1 VRQGVMTSIG
11 QDVRHALR
19 FVVRNPGFATAA
31 MLTIALGVGGTA
43 AVFSVVYGVLLRPLP
58 YPEPDRIVS
67 VAEEH
72 PGGLSAFGGVLFSNL
87 TYAAWEPGARTIEA
101 VGGYSNRPGTL
112 TGLDEPVRLRGTALT
127 PSLVRVLRLAPAE
140 GRLFVEE
147 DAREGAPPVAVLGYR
162 FWRSRFAGD
171 PAAVGRTLSI
181 DGEVH
186 EIVGVAAAGF
196 DFPGPDPVDVYRVYR
211 VPGQAEGSINVM
223 RALARLAPGATVE
236 QAAAE
241 ATAAARG
248 VERPMAATLLFGEGG
263 PVEIRVQ
270 PVLTSMTAR
279 VRPALLLLGAGIV
292 LVLLI
297 ACANVTN
304 LLLSRST
311 ARARELAVRAALGA
325 GRGRLVRQLLTE
337 SLVLSLLGGV
347 LGAFLGWA
355 LTTAVPAMAPDDF
368 PRLDGVYVDWRFL
381 AVALL
386 AATLVG
392 VAAGTV
398 PALRGSTAG
407 AASAMREG
415 DTRVGTGRGG
425 VGRAMLLGGE
435 AALAVMLLVTAVL
448 LARSFS
454 TLVRVDPGYDP
465 GHVLMATL
473 HLTGAAAEAGNGSA
487 LVTRILERTRV
498 SGMVAAAGASNMSP
512 LSNVSAISGFSIP
525 GQIGPDGKPVI
536 ARALTHR
543 VSPGYA
549 EALGMRL
556 REGRWIQAGDET
568 AGFGTML
575 VNESFARTYL
585 GDGRPVVGRRF
596 DKLFSQQGVE
606 VAGIVQDV
614 LPGRLDGRPE
624 PQIYLPLQPDAPLG
638 QIMIAVRTSGDP
650 LEFVPT
656 LRAIVRE
663 ADVSIALDG
672 VEPLGARVA
681 DSVSQPR
688 FAASVLGALAT
699 LAVLLAAAGLYSVL
713 SYAVSQRR
721 REFGIRAALGADR
734 GRLMA
739 LVLRQG
745 LGVTAA
751 GLMVGMAGALAG
763 TRLLEGLLSGVSPLD
778 AVSFVA
784 APALLATVA
793 LAACLVPALRA
804 AAADPAEALRA
815 E

>member
-279 VRPALLLLGAGIV
+279 VRPAHRLRERDQPSPVSQYG
-292 LVLLI
+292 
-297 ACANVTN
+297 
-304 LLLSRST
+304 
-311 ARARELAVRAALGA
+311 ARARTRRACGARRRTWPPRAATADGEPCAVASWRRAWSVPWLGA
-325 GRGRLVRQLLTE
+325 HH
-337 SLVLSLLGGV
+337 
-347 LGAFLGWA
+347 
-355 LTTAVPAMAPDDF
+355 
-368 PRLDGVYVDWRFL
+368 
-381 AVALL
+381 
-386 AATLVG
+386 
-392 VAAGTV
+392 
-398 PALRGSTAG
+398 
-407 AASAMREG
+407 
-415 DTRVGTGRGG
+415 
-425 VGRAMLLGGE
+425 GRA
-435 AALAVMLLVTAVL
+435 
-448 LARSFS
+448 
-454 TLVRVDPGYDP
+454 
-465 GHVLMATL
+465 GH
-473 HLTGAAAEAGNGSA
+473 
-487 LVTRILERTRV
+487 
-498 SGMVAAAGASNMSP
+498 
-512 LSNVSAISGFSIP
+512 
-525 GQIGPDGKPVI
+525 
-536 ARALTHR
+536 
-543 VSPGYA
+543 
-549 EALGMRL
+549 
-556 REGRWIQAGDET
+556 
-568 AGFGTML
+568 
-575 VNESFARTYL
+575 
-585 GDGRPVVGRRF
+585 
-596 DKLFSQQGVE
+596 
-606 VAGIVQDV
+606 
-614 LPGRLDGRPE
+614 
-624 PQIYLPLQPDAPLG
+624 
-638 QIMIAVRTSGDP
+638 
-650 LEFVPT
+650 
-656 LRAIVRE
+656 
-663 ADVSIALDG
+663 
-672 VEPLGARVA
+672 
-681 DSVSQPR
+681 
-688 FAASVLGALAT
+688 
-699 LAVLLAAAGLYSVL
+699 
-713 SYAVSQRR
+713 
-721 REFGIRAALGADR
+721 
-734 GRLMA
+734 
-739 LVLRQG
+739 
-745 LGVTAA
+745 
-751 GLMVGMAGALAG
+751 G
-763 TRLLEGLLSGVSPLD
+763 TR
-778 AVSFVA
+778 
-784 APALLATVA
+784 
-793 LAACLVPALRA
+793 
-804 AAADPAEALRA
+804 
-815 E
+815 